1 MAIKNLRGLSDLAK
15 AATGKKGKQVLTVPL
30 EDVIS
35 KKQIRK
41 RFRNLGELAAS
52 MKEEEQQTPIIVYPK
67 DANGKYVIQKGERRW
82 RALKIAEIPT
92 IDIIINEKDL
102 TVLDETAGE
111 LIENIQRDDLTSME
125 IAEALKRFVDEGWPH
140 RDIANRIGKSVVYVS
155 THLSLLK
162 VPECVKELYEKDLCN
177 DTETLNNLRLLYER
191 APKACEDACQKAIE
205 NGGISRKES
214 RALLNTAKG
223 VPVPGANKDGAE
235 KPGEPTA
242 GADDKAAGGESGS
255 DGNAGQEPYAGV
267 LGAGDPAAALLE
279 ASPEHAEGDQSGE
292 GEGAEAAP
300 AGKPKT
306 EPKNQDALP
315 PIPADKDWKFAE
327 PKSLI
332 VVVNV
337 PTDDDVKR
345 GILMLDRVSKEPG
358 HVWVKMLTGKKGT
371 EEKIVR
377 VFASD
382 IELVGIEG

>member
-15 AATGKKGKQVLTVPL
+15 AATGTKGKQVLSVPL
-30 EDVIS
+30 EDVVS

-41 RFRNLGELAAS
+41 RFRNLGELAATLK
-52 MKEEEQQTPIIVYPK
+52 KEGQQSPIIVYPK
-67 DANGKYVIQKGERRW
+67 DASGKYVIQKGERRW

-92 IDIIINEKDL
+92 IDIIINDKVL
-102 TVLDETAGE
+102 NKLDETAGE
-111 LIENIQRDDLTSME
+111 LIENIQRDDLTPME
-125 IAEALKRFVDEGWPH
+125 IAEALKRFIDEDWNH
-140 RDIANRIGKSVVYVS
+140 RDIANRIGKSLAYVS

-162 VPECVKELYEKDLCN
+162 IPECVKELYEQDLCS
-177 DTETLNNLRLLYER
+177 DTETLNNLRLLYDIDPE
-191 APKACEDACQKAIE
+191 ACEAACQKAID

-223 VPVPGANKDGAE
+223 VPVPGAKKEAGKKEPEDAGHPEGKGAGSE
-235 KPGEPTA
+235 SEPG
-242 GADDKAAGGESGS
+242 
-255 DGNAGQEPYAGV
+255 GNAGQEPPAGV
-267 LGAGDPAAALLE
+267 LGTGDPAAAFLD
-279 ASPEHAEGDQSGE
+279 AFPEREESGE
-292 GEGAEAAP
+292 EEAAGEP
-300 AGKPKT
+300 EQAGKPKT
-306 EPKNQDALP
+306 EPKHQDALP
-315 PIPADKDWKFAE
+315 PIPADKDWKYAE

-337 PTDDDVKR
+337 STDDDVKR

-377 VFASD
+377 VLASD